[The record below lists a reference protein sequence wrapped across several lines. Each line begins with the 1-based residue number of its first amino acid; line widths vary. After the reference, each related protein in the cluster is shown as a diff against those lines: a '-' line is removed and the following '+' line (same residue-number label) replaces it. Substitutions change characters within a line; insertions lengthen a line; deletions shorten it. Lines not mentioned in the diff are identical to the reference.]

1 MPISEDLKSVH
12 RVLTSMARSF
22 AATDESV
29 IRLACA
35 NILSLA
41 EQVETLEN
49 MPVLL
54 TSESAFS
61 APDFSVSTVLQ

>member
-12 RVLTSMARSF
+12 LVLTSMARSI
-22 AATDESV
+22 AAAEEPV

-54 TSESAFS
+54 AGESGFT
-61 APDFSVSTVLQ
+61 VSSLPVSSVLQ